1 MTIIS
6 VTEMAE
12 TDKGP
17 FKLVKIFHELAESEP
32 KACPQTSKGKMANH
46 VQTAEELLILT
57 NNEITGEKPS

>member
-1 MTIIS
+1 MTRIS

-32 KACPQTSKGKMANH
+32 KACPFLKHQS
-46 VQTAEELLILT
+46 ER
-57 NNEITGEKPS
+57 